1 MFVNYFSIIRKYF
14 WCILSIPKGMIGG
27 KVMNALAMIGEFFSF
42 FVELFMSIIN
52 GFTGLF
58 AEDDSAEA

>member
-1 MFVNYFSIIRKYF
+1 
-14 WCILSIPKGMIGG
+14 MIGG